1 METVL
6 YCVFLLCILYQ
17 EGAGSS
23 KPPRPAAVWDRSIGS
38 SVSSKASM
46 MKLVKCNRK
55 KAGKPSGQDQTGGKG
70 QNSVAEESHSACVD
84 VVSECNQKTEAQK
97 TAADSNES
105 RKNEVLTVSPAAG
118 SHTGETSALSMLG
131 NYSDSEESDI

>member
-1 METVL
+1 METDL
-6 YCVFLLCILYQ
+6 YCVFLLCFLYQ

-23 KPPRPAAVWDRSIGS
+23 KPPRPAAAWERSIGS

-55 KAGKPSGQDQTGGKG
+55 KAGNSSGKDQTGGKG
-70 QNSVAEESHSACVD
+70 QNSVAEEFHSACVD
-84 VVSECNQKTEAQK
+84 VVSECNQKTAKE

-105 RKNEVLTVSPAAG
+105 RKKEVLTVSPAAG
-118 SHTGETSALSMLG
+118 PHTGETSALSMLG
-131 NYSDSEESDI
+131 NYSDSEESDT

>member
-1 METVL
+1 M
-6 YCVFLLCILYQ
+6 YCVYLLCFLYQ

-23 KPPRPAAVWDRSIGS
+23 KPPRQAAAWDRSIGS

-70 QNSVAEESHSACVD
+70 QNSVAEEPHSACVD
-84 VVSECNQKTEAQK
+84 VVSECNQKTEQE

-105 RKNEVLTVSPAAG
+105 QKKEVLTVSPAAG
-118 SHTGETSALSMLG
+118 PHTGETSALSMLG